1 MNQVRLFKNMW
12 GSYTVIVRDQQT
24 QLVLA
29 TKVFDTKNEAVGYA
43 VDRGYNG
50 EGYGA

>member
-12 GSYTVIVRDQQT
+12 GSYTVIVSDKHT
-24 QLVLA
+24 KLVLT
-29 TKVFDTKNEAVGYA
+29 TKVFGTKNEAVGYA
-43 VDRGYNG
+43 VDYGYNG